1 MGIIKIFEYMYEW
14 LCLMSMVLSCLINV
28 QVEYWLCVGML
39 VEFNLVLFYG
49 DICKM
54 LIEVEVWGG
63 DVGLVEMVVYGIE
76 QVV

>member
-1 MGIIKIFEYMYEW
+1 M
-14 LCLMSMVLSCLINV
+14 
-28 QVEYWLCVGML
+28 
-39 VEFNLVLFYG
+39 EFNLVLFYG

-76 QVV
+76 